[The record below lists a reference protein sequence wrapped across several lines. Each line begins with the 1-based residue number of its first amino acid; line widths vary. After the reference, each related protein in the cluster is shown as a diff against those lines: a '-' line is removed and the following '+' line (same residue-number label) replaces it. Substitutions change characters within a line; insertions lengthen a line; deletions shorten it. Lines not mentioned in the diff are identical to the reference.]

1 MESLQKMITETTVKI
16 YPKTHKLLKHYSQ
29 ISETSIKDLIALL
42 VNFLSKNPSLVFE
55 LKKQDSI
62 KFETDVVTEF
72 MKRNN
77 RFMRAEINRL
87 IGFIK
92 VQDEFMSKMKNDIMF
107 KLDKEDNPEYHPLF
121 DDYDRMIE
129 YIYKVLEKKNI
140 TENTIK
146 DDIEKILG
154 KDKLKSFLESEIRT
168 TRKTIKI

>member
-1 MESLQKMITETTVKI
+1 MPSSIDNRGSIKI
-16 YPKTHKLLKHYSQ
+16 NPQTHKKLKLIAQ
-29 ISETSIKDLIALL
+29 KEGITVNDLIILL
-42 VNFLSKNPSLVFE
+42 TNFLTKNPSLILD
-55 LKKQDSI
+55 LKSESSL

-129 YIYKVLEKKNI
+129 YIFKVLEKRNI

-146 DDIEKILG
+146 NDIEKILG

>member
-1 MESLQKMITETTVKI
+1 MPSSIDNRGSIKI
-16 YPKTHKLLKHYSQ
+16 NPQTHKKLKLIAQ
-29 ISETSIKDLIALL
+29 KEGITVNDLIILL
-42 VNFLSKNPSLVFE
+42 TNFLTKNPSLILD
-55 LKKQDSI
+55 LKSGSSL

-121 DDYDRMIE
+121 DDYDRMIK
-129 YIYKVLEKKNI
+129 YIFKVLEKRNI

-154 KDKLKSFLESEIRT
+154 KDKLKSFLESETRT

>member
-1 MESLQKMITETTVKI
+1 MN
-16 YPKTHKLLKHYSQ
+16 
-29 ISETSIKDLIALL
+29 DLIILL
-42 VNFLSKNPSLVFE
+42 TNFLTKNPSLILD
-55 LKKQDSI
+55 LKSGSSL

-121 DDYDRMIE
+121 DDYDRMIK
-129 YIYKVLEKKNI
+129 YIFKVLEKRNI

-154 KDKLKSFLESEIRT
+154 KDKLKSFLESETRT

>member
-1 MESLQKMITETTVKI
+1 MPNIIDNRSSIKI
-16 YPKTHKLLKHYSQ
+16 NSQTHKKLKL
-29 ISETSIKDLIALL
+29 IAEKANITVNDLIILL
-42 VNFLSKNPSLVFE
+42 TNFLTKNPSLILD
-55 LKKQDSI
+55 LKSNNSL

-129 YIYKVLEKKNI
+129 YIFKVLKKRNI

-146 DDIEKILG
+146 NDIEKILG